1 MTERRH
7 YRLDSTV
14 QVHATVMIGGSPLKL
29 FRLTE
34 AGTAVVFRIAAG
46 DAVAESA
53 LTTALLDAGAIHPG
67 HATPHHTSADVTVVV
82 PTFGAAEHAP
92 VGAIVVDDGSRPPV
106 QGATVRLTTNR
117 GPGAARNRGLELV
130 TTPLVA
136 FVDSDVEL
144 DEGWLDP
151 LLAHFVDE
159 RVALVAPRV
168 RTRRDDTALGRYEH
182 DHSPLDLGPEPGRA
196 RAGTRVGYVPS
207 AAIVCRTEAIRG
219 VGGFDTS
226 LRYGEDVDLVWRLG
240 DAGWTCRYEPDS
252 VVHHARRPDAMSWIR
267 QRVGYGSS
275 AAPLSMRH
283 RGALAPLRVSGWS
296 ITSWALA
303 AIGRPM
309 FGAAVGAGS
318 AIALIKKLPDVPP
331 RTSLRL
337 ARLGN
342 LHAGDQ
348 IGSAVRRVWWPLLA
362 VAAWRSKSARR
373 VLLAAAIGSRHP
385 LQLADDAAYSVGVW
399 KGILAERTLGPLI
412 PDISSWP
419 GRSPST
425 PSAADPR
432 CRRSPRTPR

>member
-182 DHSPLDLGPEPGRA
+182 DHSPLDLGPS
-196 RAGTRVGYVPS
+196 RAGHAPAHGS
-207 AAIVCRTEAIRG
+207 ATYPPPRSFAAPKRSGGSAGSIPRSATGRMSISCGVSVTPAGHVATNPTAWSTTPVDPTPCRG
-219 VGGFDTS
+219 SDNGSGMD
-226 LRYGEDVDLVWRLG
+226 
-240 DAGWTCRYEPDS
+240 
-252 VVHHARRPDAMSWIR
+252 RRP
-267 QRVGYGSS
+267 
-275 AAPLSMRH
+275 
-283 RGALAPLRVSGWS
+283 
-296 ITSWALA
+296 
-303 AIGRPM
+303 
-309 FGAAVGAGS
+309 
-318 AIALIKKLPDVPP
+318 PP
-331 RTSLRL
+331 CQCGT
-337 ARLGN
+337 G
-342 LHAGDQ
+342 
-348 IGSAVRRVWWPLLA
+348 
-362 VAAWRSKSARR
+362 
-373 VLLAAAIGSRHP
+373 
-385 LQLADDAAYSVGVW
+385 
-399 KGILAERTLGPLI
+399 E
-412 PDISSWP
+412 
-419 GRSPST
+419 
-425 PSAADPR
+425 
-432 CRRSPRTPR
+432 RSPRCASAGGVSPRGLSQRSAGRCSAPPLAPARQSH